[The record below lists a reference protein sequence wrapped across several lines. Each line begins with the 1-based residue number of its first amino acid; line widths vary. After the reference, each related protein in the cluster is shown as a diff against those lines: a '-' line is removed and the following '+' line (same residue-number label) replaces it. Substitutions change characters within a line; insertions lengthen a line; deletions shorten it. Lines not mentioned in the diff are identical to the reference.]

1 MGLGRSAFVVVVVVL
16 VLVLEVLAAGAV
28 ALRVGVSLGGDLV
41 VVEKWWKMS
50 WRRENHRRLSAVV
63 GSSVVG
69 SLVLE
74 V

>member
-1 MGLGRSAFVVVVVVL
+1 MVVVVVL
-16 VLVLEVLAAGAV
+16 VLVLEVLAAGTV
-28 ALRVGVSLGGDLV
+28 ALRVEVFLGGDLV

-50 WRRENHRRLSAVV
+50 WKRKNRRRLGVVV